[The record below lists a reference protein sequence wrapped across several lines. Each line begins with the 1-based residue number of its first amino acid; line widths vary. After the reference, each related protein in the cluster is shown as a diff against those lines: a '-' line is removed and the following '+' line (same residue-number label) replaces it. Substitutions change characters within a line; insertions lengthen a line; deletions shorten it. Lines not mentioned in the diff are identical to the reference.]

1 MYREVSQYHARH
13 ALTVIAICLTAGCG
27 SLSQKVSEGYGVGP
41 ITDIKTDEIE
51 VMLEKVSAK
60 MFTDD
65 ANRGIFKACSVGK
78 TSYNNG
84 IILSECQGMRNNFLA
99 TVVLA
104 SDQACSTHLKSMY
117 GNEAGWNMGLASLDA
132 LFSTSAAAVGSVA
145 AKTNYA
151 ATSAFFIGERALTNE
166 VVYKNQLVPVIHA
179 KITERR
185 SLAYKNMRDRFAED
199 MQHYPFRVA
208 VIDVSNYH
216 YMCSFMHGLQWALQE
231 GSASA
236 QLLVARNNLRQAQLD
251 LAEAQKNY
259 SGNGGDAAKKMAAE
273 VIGAATTRVTS
284 LTKLVTQLEG
294 GSTSSAADKP
304 PADKPPVA
312 KPDTGKPVAGKSA
325 AVTQ

>member
-1 MYREVSQYHARH
+1 MYREVSQNYARH
-13 ALTVIAICLTAGCG
+13 ALTAIAICLTAGCS
-27 SLSQKVSEGYGVGP
+27 SLSQKISEGYGVGS

-51 VMLEKVSAK
+51 EMLDNVSTK
-60 MFTDD
+60 MFAGSTNKNLFQD
-65 ANRGIFKACSVGK
+65 CSVGRV
-78 TSYNNG
+78 TNG
-84 IILSECQGMRNNFLA
+84 QADISKECQGIRNNFLA

-104 SDQACSTHLKSMY
+104 SDQACNIHLKSMY
-117 GNEAGWNMGLASLDA
+117 GNEAGWNMGLASLAA

-185 SLAYKNMRDRFAED
+185 SLAYKSMRDRFVED
-199 MQHYPFRVA
+199 TQNYPFRVA

-251 LAEAQKNY
+251 LVEAQK
-259 SGNGGDAAKKMAAE
+259 SHLVNGGDAAKKLAEE

-294 GSTSSAADKP
+294 GSTSPSAAN
-304 PADKPPVA
+304 ASAAEKPPVA
-312 KPDTGKPVAGKSA
+312 KPETGKPVAGKSA
-325 AVTQ
+325 APQ